1 MQFIFIHSDLLRRE
15 GKYLMMGRGS
25 GGRNRSQ
32 YSWNLSTFLLFNHSI
47 TVKRQMKQGQCA
59 GEVVTQLFYSD
70 CLLALSL
77 GKGGYNTPYFT
88 GDR

>member
-25 GGRNRSQ
+25 GGRNGSQ
-32 YSWNLSTFLLFNHSI
+32 YGWNLSTFLLFNHSI
-47 TVKRQMKQGQCA
+47 TVKREMKHEQGT
-59 GEVVTQLFYSD
+59 GEAVTQLFYSD
-70 CLLALSL
+70 WVLALSL
-77 GKGGYNTPYFT
+77 GKGGGNTPYFT

>member
-1 MQFIFIHSDLLRRE
+1 MQFIFIHSDLLHRK

-32 YSWNLSTFLLFNHSI
+32 YSWNLSMFLLFNHSI
-47 TVKRQMKQGQCA
+47 TVKRQMKQGPCT
-59 GEVVTQLFYSD
+59 GEVETQLFYSD
-70 CLLALSL
+70 WLLALSL
-77 GKGGYNTPYFT
+77 GKGGHNTPYFT